1 MARPAKNNCDYF
13 PHDASMRNHK
23 KIKAIRSKFGI
34 VGYGIWSMLLE
45 HLTGNDGNVFEYSEM
60 EFELMAGDF
69 GVSATE
75 IRDTVDYCIKLELL
89 FNVNGFVKSE
99 SLDERLAPVYAKR
112 GVAKELSSKQRR
124 LNGKFATE
132 TTESIGVSVTEIP
145 QSKVNEIKEKE
156 SKEEQTITS
165 AAAEINLWP
174 SFDDFWD
181 TYGKKMDRPKC
192 EKKWKKIKQ
201 AAREKI
207 MEHLELYVRSTPDI
221 QFRKN
226 PLTYLNSE
234 SWENEIIISNGTHQN
249 GKQRITA
256 QGSVDRLNSYT

>member
-1 MARPAKNNCDYF
+1 MARPPKNNCDYF

-23 KIKAIRSKFGI
+23 KIKAIRSKFGMI
-34 VGYGIWSMLLE
+34 GYGIWSMLLE

-60 EFELMAGDF
+60 EFELMSGDF

-75 IRDTVDYCIKLELL
+75 IRDTVDYCIKMELL

-99 SLDERLAPVYAKR
+99 SLDERLAPVYIKR
-112 GVAKELSSKQRR
+112 GVAKELSAKQRR
-124 LNGKFATE
+124 ENGKFATVIPDC
-132 TTESIGVSVTEIP
+132 TVVSVTEMP
-145 QSKVNEIKEKE
+145 QSKVKEIKGKE
-156 SKEEQTITS
+156 RKEEQTISS
-165 AAAEINLWP
+165 ADAELELWP

-181 TYGKKMDRPKC
+181 AYGKKIDKPKC
-192 EKKWKKIKQ
+192 LKKWEKIKQ
-201 AAREKI
+201 GAREKI

-249 GKQRITA
+249 GKQRITE
-256 QGSVDRLNSYT
+256 QGSIDRLNSYT